1 MATLM
6 PLQEDFSAAQS
17 RVKTLSAAPDN
28 STLLALYAL
37 FKQATLGDVDGKRP
51 GMLDLKGRAKYDA
64 WTGKKGL
71 TKEAAMTEYIALV
84 DRLVANK

>member
-1 MATLM
+1 MAAM
-6 PLQEDFSAAQS
+6 PLPDDFTAAQA

-28 STLLALYAL
+28 MTLLSLYAL
-37 FKQATLGDVDGKRP
+37 FKQATVGDVDGKRP
-51 GMLDLKGRAKYDA
+51 GMLDLKGRAKFDA

-71 TKEAAMTEYIALV
+71 TKDAAMTEYIAQV